1 MFEDIII
8 NVFYFD
14 RFLWH
19 HLCKQLLDGQIMEI
33 DTKTTIIFLL
43 LGVIFGMIGRLQ
55 GWF

>member
-1 MFEDIII
+1 MLWFD
-8 NVFYFD
+8 VFYFD

-19 HLCKQLLDGQIMEI
+19 YLWKQLLDGAIMEI

>member
-1 MFEDIII
+1 MLWF

-19 HLCKQLLDGQIMEI
+19 YLWKQLLDGAIMEI
-33 DTKTTIIFLL
+33 VTKTTIIFLL